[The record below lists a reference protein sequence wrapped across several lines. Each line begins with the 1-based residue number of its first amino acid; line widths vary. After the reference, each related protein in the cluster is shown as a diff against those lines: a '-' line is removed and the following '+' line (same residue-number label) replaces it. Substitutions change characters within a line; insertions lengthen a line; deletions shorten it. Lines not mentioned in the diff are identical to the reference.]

1 MNLNYFKNIKNSLD
15 LHQENNQISNLK
27 LVAVSKKHGV
37 EKIKKLY
44 DLGQKDFGENY
55 VQEAIEKIEYF
66 KDKDITWHFIGPIQS
81 NKCQLIAKNFDWIH
95 SIDRVKIFNKIEKC
109 SFELNKKINYLIQI
123 NISKEESKS
132 GLSLDDLDDFINQLD
147 TNSTGMI
154 LRGIMALPTNT
165 NDTNILT
172 SEFTLMQ
179 SVFNELRAKYQ
190 TIDTLSMGMSN
201 DYQIAIDNGST
212 MVRIGTKIFGERL

>member
-1 MNLNYFKNIKNSLD
+1 MNLDYFKNIKNSLD
-15 LHQENNQISNLK
+15 LHQENNQISNLR

-165 NDTNILT
+165 NDKNILT

>member
-66 KDKDITWHFIGPIQS
+66 EDNDITWHFIGPIQS

-132 GLSLDDLDDFINQLD
+132 GLSLDDLNDFIKQLD
-147 TNSTGMI
+147 TNSTRMI

-212 MVRIGTKIFGERL
+212 MVRIGTKIFGERV

>member
-1 MNLNYFKNIKNSLD
+1 MNLDYFKNIKNTLD
-15 LHQENNQISNLK
+15 LHQGDNQISNLK

-44 DLGQKDFGENY
+44 NLGQKDFGENY

-109 SFELNKKINYLIQI
+109 SFELNKKINYLI
-123 NISKEESKS
+123 
-132 GLSLDDLDDFINQLD
+132 
-147 TNSTGMI
+147 
-154 LRGIMALPTNT
+154 
-165 NDTNILT
+165 
-172 SEFTLMQ
+172 
-179 SVFNELRAKYQ
+179 
-190 TIDTLSMGMSN
+190 
-201 DYQIAIDNGST
+201 
-212 MVRIGTKIFGERL
+212 

>member
-1 MNLNYFKNIKNSLD
+1 MNLDYFKNIKNSLD
-15 LHQENNQISNLK
+15 LHQEDNQMSNLR

-132 GLSLDDLDDFINQLD
+132 GLSLDDLDDFINQLN
-147 TNSTGMI
+147 TNSARMI

-165 NDTNILT
+165 NDKNILT

>member
-1 MNLNYFKNIKNSLD
+1 MNLDYFKNIKNSLD

>member
-1 MNLNYFKNIKNSLD
+1 MNLDYFKNIKNSLD
-15 LHQENNQISNLK
+15 LHQEDNQISNLR

-147 TNSTGMI
+147 TNSARMI

-165 NDTNILT
+165 NDKNILT

>member
-1 MNLNYFKNIKNSLD
+1 
-15 LHQENNQISNLK
+15 
-27 LVAVSKKHGV
+27 VAVSKKHGV

>member
-1 MNLNYFKNIKNSLD
+1 MNLDYFKNIKSSLD

-66 KDKDITWHFIGPIQS
+66 EDNDITWHFIGPIQS

-109 SFELNKKINYLIQI
+109 SFEINKKINYLIQI

-201 DYQIAIDNGST
+201 DYQIAINNGST

>member
-1 MNLNYFKNIKNSLD
+1 M
-15 LHQENNQISNLK
+15 
-27 LVAVSKKHGV
+27 AVSKKHGV

>member
-1 MNLNYFKNIKNSLD
+1 
-15 LHQENNQISNLK
+15 
-27 LVAVSKKHGV
+27 
-37 EKIKKLY
+37 
-44 DLGQKDFGENY
+44 
-55 VQEAIEKIEYF
+55 
-66 KDKDITWHFIGPIQS
+66 
-81 NKCQLIAKNFDWIH
+81 
-95 SIDRVKIFNKIEKC
+95 
-109 SFELNKKINYLIQI
+109 
-123 NISKEESKS
+123 
-132 GLSLDDLDDFINQLD
+132 
-147 TNSTGMI
+147 
-154 LRGIMALPTNT
+154 MALPTNT

>member
-1 MNLNYFKNIKNSLD
+1 MNLNYFKNIKHSLD
-15 LHQENNQISNLK
+15 LHQENNQISNLR

-95 SIDRVKIFNKIEKC
+95 SIDRVKIFNKIEKS

-147 TNSTGMI
+147 TNSTRMI

-201 DYQIAIDNGST
+201 DYQIAINNGST

>member
-1 MNLNYFKNIKNSLD
+1 MNLDYFKNIKNSLD

-81 NKCQLIAKNFDWIH
+81 NKSQLIAKNFDWIH

-147 TNSTGMI
+147 TNSKGMI

>member
-1 MNLNYFKNIKNSLD
+1 MNLDYFKNIKNTLD
-15 LHQENNQISNLK
+15 LHQGDNQISNLR

>member
-1 MNLNYFKNIKNSLD
+1 MNLDYFKNIKNSLD

-165 NDTNILT
+165 NDTDILT